1 MKKIKR
7 VALVHVSGLVAYYFA
22 EEYPYSARDVDILN
36 LLYEV
41 GKNVWYGN
49 ELYKIGVDSRGNRCF
64 FRYEVYTVRE
74 GR

>member
-7 VALVHVSGLVAYYFA
+7 VALVHSSGAVAYFT
-22 EEYPYSARDVDILN
+22 EEYPAFVRDIDILN
-36 LLYEV
+36 MLYEV

-49 ELYKIGVDSRGNRCF
+49 ELYKIGIDSCGNWRYY
-64 FRYEVYTVRE
+64 RYEVYTVRE